1 MAEISKLKGNLLDI
15 NHKLYSTLK
24 DNPPSWWQVVKNDK
38 ELYIEIRKE
47 NIIDIYYRGGRVA
60 EVKYNRSTKSII
72 VKAHP
77 KYLGHDNEDDK
88 DNSSFY
94 KKRMQE
100 GKIVY
105 EPIYQECTDWLTKER
120 LKDLKANIEKYYSGK
135 ESGEKTSEKFIQGE
149 LIINNRQKY
158 FDSEFAHRFHDGER
172 NTIRIDLVKVV
183 ENRIVFEEL
192 KRINDDRLRTNT
204 GQNPEI
210 ITQMENYRAF
220 LKVNESAL
228 TDYYRTLYRI
238 KKDLGLPVPPV
249 DDVDKLQIESEPVL
263 IIKDTYVKRSANR
276 DKRIEDIKKVL
287 GKIQITPVFL

>member
-1 MAEISKLKGNLLDI
+1 
-15 NHKLYSTLK
+15 
-24 DNPPSWWQVVKNDK
+24 
-38 ELYIEIRKE
+38 
-47 NIIDIYYRGGRVA
+47 
-60 EVKYNRSTKSII
+60 
-72 VKAHP
+72 
-77 KYLGHDNEDDK
+77 
-88 DNSSFY
+88 
-94 KKRMQE
+94 MQE